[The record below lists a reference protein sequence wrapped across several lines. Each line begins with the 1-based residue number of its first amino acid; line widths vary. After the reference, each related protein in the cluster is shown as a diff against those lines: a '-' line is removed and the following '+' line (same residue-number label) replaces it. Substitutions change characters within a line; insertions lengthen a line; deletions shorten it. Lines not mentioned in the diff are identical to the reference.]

1 MHYVPGEDSP
11 DPPYPPHIDMGLA
24 MKFSI
29 FSVTDHY
36 PDRDRTIGQ
45 FYDQL
50 LDEIGH
56 AEELGFANYF
66 LAEHHFHAYGV
77 VSSPAVLLAAAARQ
91 TSRIGLGSAVA
102 VLPFHNP
109 LRLAEEYAMLDQL
122 SGGRLALGVGS
133 GYLQHEYDGF
143 NIGPW
148 EKRQR
153 FDEALEILERAWTGE
168 PVTFHGY
175 YHHVDGVR
183 LAITPVAR
191 PPLWVAVIRPEAAYH
206 VGRQGR
212 NIMLIPYAT
221 ATNIE
226 DLADIIGAYRQGRS
240 ETEVDGPGDVAV
252 ALHTY
257 VGADADVREEVGPA
271 LRQYTDTRLYHK
283 SHRGYDELDSAELVL
298 FGDVDKV
305 EKRVTKLTGLGVTHL
320 LALSNFG
327 GLDAKLVRASM
338 ARLATVATAMTA

>member
-1 MHYVPGEDSP
+1 
-11 DPPYPPHIDMGLA
+11 

-91 TSRIGLGSAVA
+91 TSRIGLGPAVA

-122 SGGRLALGVGS
+122 SGGRLVLGVGS

-153 FDEALEILERAWTGE
+153 FDEALEILERAWTGA

-175 YHHVDGVR
+175 YHHVDQVR
-183 LAITPVAR
+183 LAITPVAT

-212 NIMLIPYAT
+212 NIMLIPYAS
-221 ATNIE
+221 ASNIE
-226 DLADIIGAYRQGRS
+226 DLAEIVGAYRRGR
-240 ETEVDGPGDVAV
+240 TEVGLTGTGDVAV

-257 VGADADVREEVGPA
+257 VGAADGDVREEVGPA
-271 LRQYTDTRLYHK
+271 IQQYTDTRLYHR
-283 SHRGYDELDSAELVL
+283 SHRDYDELDAAELVL
-298 FGDVDKV
+298 FGDADKV
-305 EKRVTKLTGLGVTHL
+305 EKRIAKLAGLGATHL
-320 LALSNFG
+320 MALSNFG

-338 ARLATVATAMTA
+338 TRLAAVTATAAT